1 MRRCLIDSRRGYDIL
16 SHVKRPSEAKQF
28 ENERQKFVTYLKD
41 RGLRLTSGRERVLT
55 AVLETHGHFS
65 CEDLVKQF
73 KDRPGN
79 VSRATIYR
87 TITELMEAQVIRQT
101 AFGKKHNNYEHVYD
115 EKPHHHAYCIRSGK
129 FFELPDLGEE
139 EKYLP
144 ILAKMGFEVLG
155 HELHFYG
162 ISKECREKEGG

>member
-1 MRRCLIDSRRGYDIL
+1 M
-16 SHVKRPSEAKQF
+16 KRPSEKKQF
-28 ENERQKFVTYLKD
+28 ANERQKFVTYLKD
-41 RGLRLTSGRERVLT
+41 RGLRLTSGRQLVLT

-73 KDRPGN
+73 KDRKGN

-144 ILAKMGFEVLG
+144 ILKKMGFEVLG
-155 HELHFYG
+155 HEVHFYG
-162 ISKECREKEGG
+162 ISKECRD